1 MILTNQQIFKYSQD
15 IVNNFSKIDKY
26 YPAKFNFYL
35 QKNLKALMN
44 GVDEIEQSRN
54 KTIQHYGEKKGDNEY
69 FVPPEKIEVENA
81 ELQELLSIQQDVDI
95 YMLKLQD
102 IEELEFT
109 PQQMEALMFMIEE

>member
-54 KTIQHYGEKKGDNEY
+54 KRFNIMEKKRETMN
-69 FVPPEKIEVENA
+69 I
-81 ELQELLSIQQDVDI
+81 LSRLKKLKWQ
-95 YMLKLQD
+95 MLNFKNY
-102 IEELEFT
+102 
-109 PQQMEALMFMIEE
+109 